1 MFRTLWCSL
10 CALAGAAM
18 GALLLGA
25 RLGGGPMGTVAGG
38 AVGLALGWGFGRLVS
53 PFDLL
58 D

>member
-10 CALAGAAM
+10 CAVAGAAM

-25 RLGGGPMGTVAGG
+25 RLGGGSLGTVAGG
-38 AVGLALGWGFGRLVS
+38 AVGLALGWGFGPLVS